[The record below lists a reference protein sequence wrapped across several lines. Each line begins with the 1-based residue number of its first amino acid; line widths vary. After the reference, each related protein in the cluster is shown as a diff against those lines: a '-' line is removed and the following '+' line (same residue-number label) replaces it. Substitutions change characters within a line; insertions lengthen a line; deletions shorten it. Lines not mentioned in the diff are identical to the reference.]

1 MVSKTCPLIVRDL
14 YFYDFKSAFPRILQ
28 SVDFNFNGIDLSD
41 KEERNISIGLAQREN
56 ENISSFLS
64 NSIDNLLNLYIKEN
78 NISDNDI
85 IITQR
90 DGFILKKMLDKTNL
104 FMELDYRGFIDYL
117 IITPD
122 RKKFLYIKD
131 DDVIVKG
138 MSNRYDKLDIIY
150 KKFSLLNFYDKKILF
165 SQLQDIRDLVFNSK
179 DKNFFIIEYDGKKYI
194 QTFSGAFEITSDNIF
209 QIEDI
214 DKRKYYDH
222 YFREFT
228 QSIFIEFY

>member
-14 YFYDFKSAFPRILQ
+14 YFYDFKSAFSRILQ